1 MKKIQVLFFFIIL
14 FSATGFS
21 QEFSAGDLKTL
32 NAFNDT
38 LGYYAKDMI
47 FNGEA
52 STRFHSDS
60 VFIKNLV
67 QALKIPY
74 SYYYP
79 FDSIKTVSIL
89 YPPDSSF
96 RIFSWQIQR
105 DESYYRQFGAIQMNT
120 KDGSLQLHP
129 LHDMSDYTAS
139 LTDSVRHANSW
150 VGAIYYGLIQKTY
163 NGKKYYTLL
172 GFDDNDF
179 MTTRKWIEVMTFDLN
194 NKPVFGGK
202 FFAYK
207 EDNLK
212 PSQPAYRFC
221 LEYKKDGRAR
231 MIYDTEMDMIVFDHL
246 ISETGDQQKKFTLIP
261 DGDYEGF
268 KWQDGKWIYIEKVFE
283 NQNLRDGQAPV
294 PKPFYD
300 DNGNPIEQ

>member
-1 MKKIQVLFFFIIL
+1 MKKFPVLLFVTAL
-14 FSATGFS
+14 FSVPVFAQKIAADG
-21 QEFSAGDLKTL
+21 LKTL
-32 NAFNDT
+32 KVYNDT
-38 LGYYAKDMI
+38 LGYYSHEMI
-47 FNGEA
+47 FNEEP
-52 STRFHSDS
+52 STRFHADS

-105 DESYYRQFGAIQMNT
+105 DESYFRQFGAIQMNT
-120 KDGSLQLHP
+120 KDGSLSLFP
-129 LHDMSDYTAS
+129 LHDMSDYTSS
-139 LTDSVRHANSW
+139 LTDSVRHADSW
-150 VGAIYYGLIQKTY
+150 VGAIYYGLIQKNY

-179 MTTRKWIEVMTFDLN
+179 MTTRKWIEVLSFNAN
-194 NKPVFGGK
+194 NIPVFGGRY
-202 FFAYK
+202 FDYQ
-207 EDNLK
+207 EDSLK
-212 PSQPAYRFC
+212 PAQPAYRFC

-231 MIYDTEMDMIVFDHL
+231 MVYDPELDMIVFDHL
-246 ISETGDQQKKFTLIP
+246 ISETGDQQKRFTLIP

-268 KWQDGKWIYIEKVFE
+268 KWKDGKWMHVEKVFE
-283 NQNLRDGQAPV
+283 TQNLKDGQAPV
-294 PKPFYD
+294 PRPFYD
-300 DNGNPIEQ
+300 DSGKPVEQ